1 MSHKLAPIICPSILS
16 ADFAT
21 LAADSNKMLELGATW
36 LHVDVMDG
44 HFVNNITI
52 GPPVV
57 KSLRKHTKG
66 FLDCHLMVSHPS
78 KWIHDFIEA
87 GADNITFH
95 YESENGDLAST
106 QHVLSLIHEE
116 NKKQGKDCKASI
128 VVKPKTPVDVLFPLL
143 DVNSSSHENI
153 FMVLIMSV
161 EPGFGGQAFM
171 SDQMEKVRVLRE
183 RYPSLNIQVDG
194 GITEETV
201 VEAAKAGA
209 NVVVSGSAIFKS
221 PNPQH
226 TMRVMRETILQ
237 HLGNN
242 Q

>member
-1 MSHKLAPIICPSILS
+1 MSNCNKLTPIICPSILS

-21 LAADSNKMLELGATW
+21 LAADSNKMLELGADW

-44 HFVNNITI
+44 HFVNNISI

-95 YESENGDLAST
+95 FESENGDLASA
-106 QHVLSLIHEE
+106 QRVLSLIQEE
-116 NKKQGKDCKASI
+116 NKKQGKNCKASI
-128 VVKPKTPVDVLFPLL
+128 VVKPKTPVDTLFPLL
-143 DVNSSSHENI
+143 DSNSSSHEI

-171 SDQMEKVRVLRE
+171 ADQMEKVRVLRE
-183 RYPSLNIQVDG
+183 RYPTLNIQVDG
-194 GITEETV
+194 GINEETV
-201 VEAAKAGA
+201 MEAAKAGA

-221 PNPQH
+221 SNPQH
-226 TMRVMRETILQ
+226 TMQVMREAIL
-237 HLGNN
+237 HHV
-242 Q
+242 

>member
-1 MSHKLAPIICPSILS
+1 MSQQLQAIICPSILS

-21 LAADSNKMLELGATW
+21 LAADSNQMLDFGADW

-52 GPPVV
+52 GAPVV

-95 YESENGDLAST
+95 YESENGDLEST
-106 QHVLSLIHEE
+106 LKVMNLIKEE
-116 NKKQGKDCKASI
+116 NEKQGKQCKTSI
-128 VVKPKTPVDVLFPLL
+128 TIKPKTPVDVLFPIL
-143 DVNSSSHENI
+143 DNHTESI
-153 FMVLIMSV
+153 YMILIMSV
-161 EPGFGGQAFM
+161 EPGFGGQSFM
-171 SDQMEKVRVLRE
+171 ADQMEKVKILRE
-183 RYPSLNIQVDG
+183 KYPHLNIQVDG
-194 GITEETV
+194 GVTETTIV
-201 VEAAKAGA
+201 PAAEAGA

-221 PNPQH
+221 PQPQQ
-226 TMRVMRETILQ
+226 TIKVMREAIQKNL
-237 HLGNN
+237 
-242 Q
+242 